1 MTGVVRGMAKKLKKG
16 DRVRWDAGNQSS
28 VGTIEDVITSDTE
41 AGGRKVKASPEEP
54 QYLVRSEKSGRTAV
68 HHPDKI
74 HPA

>member
-1 MTGVVRGMAKKLKKG
+1 MAKKLKKG

-74 HPA
+74 HPV